1 MLSGCG
7 ADILAPLAVVVDQGA
22 VDYTVLVWMNNHRS
36 HFLDQFFVTV
46 TWAGSLA
53 VLLPVSMTLLGW
65 LVYHGKRS
73 EAWLLGLGF
82 GGAALITYIAKIAFG
97 RPRPDLFPALTQM
110 PADFSF
116 PSAHTAQI
124 TAFCLCLLIIVY
136 RGHSEALVWS
146 IGIIGMVLI
155 GIVGYSRLYLQ
166 VHYLSDVIAGILFS
180 LVWVAG
186 LKHLLYGVFLSSYP

>member
-7 ADILAPLAVVVDQGA
+7 ADILAPLAVVVDQGT
-22 VDYTVLVWMNNHRS
+22 VDDIVLVWMNNQRN

-46 TWAGSLA
+46 TWVGSLA
-53 VLLPVSMTLLGW
+53 ILLPVSIALLAW
-65 LVYHGKRS
+65 LVYHNKRA

-82 GGAALITYIAKIAFG
+82 GGAALITHIAKIAFG

-124 TAFCLCLLIIVY
+124 TAFCLCLMIIVY
-136 RGHSEALVWS
+136 RGHSMALSGS
-146 IGIIGMVLI
+146 IGIIGIVLV

-166 VHYLSDVIAGILFS
+166 VHYLSDVIAGFLFS
-180 LVWVAG
+180 LVWMAG
-186 LKHLLYGVFLSSYP
+186 LKHLLNGVFLSSYP